1 MKISVVKEFGNCF
14 ECGLNQCHTKGL
26 KIYEI
31 EFGTTHIQSLQ
42 LCEKCFE
49 KLRSLQQ
56 EEQK

>member
-1 MKISVVKEFGNCF
+1 MKISVVKEFGVCF
-14 ECGLNQCHTKGL
+14 ECGITQYHSKGP

-31 EFGTTHIQSLQ
+31 EIGTTHIQSLQ

>member
-1 MKISVVKEFGNCF
+1 MKISVVKEFGLCF
-14 ECGLNQCHTKGL
+14 ECGLTQYHTKGP

-42 LCEKCFE
+42 LCEKCLE

-56 EEQK
+56 EK